1 MALALPALAPVV
13 AAVSTLSQGPS
24 PAAVQQLDGAL
35 ADLAD
40 LLIPEKPSE
49 LVAVRTS
56 LFAGADADLRVLA
69 THPGDAEA
77 TRRAM
82 RGVYTLAALGIASQS
97 EPERELWA
105 KALELVDPL
114 GVAVLVVDP
123 DGGLATLGKAL
134 WKLAP
139 PVVVAGFVSDAAAGK
154 LPEPLARAAAAA
166 KEAAGS
172 LLVPIGVGVGLGLV
186 ALFAWRSRR

>member
-49 LVAVRTS
+49 LVGVRTAI
-56 LFAGADADLRVLA
+56 FAGADADLRVLA

-82 RGVYTLAALGIASQS
+82 RGIYTLAALGIALQVD
-97 EPERELWA
+97 PERELWA
-105 KALELVDPL
+105 KALELVDPT
-114 GVAVLVVDP
+114 GVAVIAVDP
-123 DGGLATLGKAL
+123 EGGLATLGKAL
-134 WKLAP
+134 WSLAP
-139 PVVVAGFVSDAAAGK
+139 PVVIAGFVSDAAAGK
-154 LPEPLARAAAAA
+154 LPAPLERGLEAA
-166 KEAAGS
+166 KGAAGS